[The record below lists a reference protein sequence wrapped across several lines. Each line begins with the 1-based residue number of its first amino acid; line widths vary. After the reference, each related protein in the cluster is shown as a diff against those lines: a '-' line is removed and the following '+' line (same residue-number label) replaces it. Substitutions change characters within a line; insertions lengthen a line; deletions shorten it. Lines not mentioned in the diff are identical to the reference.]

1 MSIKRDVKTALDEAI
16 QAGKQ
21 PKAPR
26 SGIGLVLPLNSR
38 NRALVDKNGVTKLG
52 TYYYRQMGID
62 APMTFD
68 FQQDAVRRGRS
79 KFIKLL
85 DGTQKKV
92 STWDNIKNEWN
103 FTKLGQQFYAKAVD
117 RYVVEF
123 PVRILITRTNGSIFQ
138 REDWKA
144 SNAFN
149 DLGIIEVPK
158 TLSDQEQV
166 DRVKQIERAWRRQKP
181 KMDGHTVLDPGYE
194 TILLDT
200 SRQIQYSKQVVN
212 QAGTVETTMHRPW

>member
-1 MSIKRDVKTALDEAI
+1 MSIKQDVKKALDEAI

-38 NRALVDKNGVTKLG
+38 NRALVDKKGVTKIG
-52 TYYYRQMGID
+52 KYYYQQMGID

-92 STWDNIKNEWN
+92 STWDNIKNEWS
-103 FTKLGQQFYAKAVD
+103 FTRLGHQFYAKAVD
-117 RYVVEF
+117 RYVE
-123 PVRILITRTNGSIFQ
+123 IG
-138 REDWKA
+138 
-144 SNAFN
+144 
-149 DLGIIEVPK
+149 
-158 TLSDQEQV
+158 
-166 DRVKQIERAWRRQKP
+166 RA
-181 KMDGHTVLDPGYE
+181 HV
-194 TILLDT
+194 
-200 SRQIQYSKQVVN
+200 
-212 QAGTVETTMHRPW
+212 